1 MLKEA
6 EKTLAAAIG
15 AAQKR
20 VHAALLDNLNTRG
33 ALDVLG
39 ELIRDVNKYL
49 AEHQAGQGE
58 AQSGEAA
65 LCCCR
70 TAQQQGRVQTVLHC
84 VGATVGV
91 TFQPVHMAA
100 QQHRDT
106 ARKQR
111 DTESAMVRHS
121 RLQGTE
127 DKQTPICSYG
137 TACSPVWPST
147 APLHRGLGLLA
158 AGWRGPVSAAA
169 VRLES
174 PGLQAISSTVLCPAR
189 PCLPCTAAQCTS
201 PLLPP

>member
-1 MLKEA
+1 MHMLQDRDKALAGSICAAQKVVHTALLHTASGHHCLSRLTAACTLKEA

-70 TAQQQGRVQTVLHC
+70 TAQQQGRGQTILHC
-84 VGATVGV
+84 GRATVGV
-91 TFQPVHMAA
+91 TLQLVHMAA
-100 QQHRDT
+100 QQ
-106 ARKQR
+106 Q
-111 DTESAMVRHS
+111 
-121 RLQGTE
+121 
-127 DKQTPICSYG
+127 
-137 TACSPVWPST
+137 
-147 APLHRGLGLLA
+147 
-158 AGWRGPVSAAA
+158 
-169 VRLES
+169 
-174 PGLQAISSTVLCPAR
+174 
-189 PCLPCTAAQCTS
+189 
-201 PLLPP
+201 